1 MKYMLQVRFN
11 GADIAISKLSPD
23 EQQTVF
29 AEFEAIGRLE
39 GVLDGN
45 QLQPLSTAT
54 TVRVSNGQPQ
64 ASAGST
70 VDSAGTLDGY
80 YLYEAPD
87 LHAAIAFAARIP
99 ATRWG
104 ASVEVRP
111 VVERSVSDPGSA

>member
-11 GADIAISKLSPD
+11 GADVAISNLPPD
-23 EQQTVF
+23 EQQVIS
-29 AEFEAIGRLE
+29 AEFEAIGRLQ

-54 TVRVSNGQPQ
+54 TVHVNNGQPQ
-64 ASAGST
+64 VVSAVG
-70 VDSAGTLDGY
+70 APGPLDGY
-80 YLYEAPD
+80 YLYDAPD
-87 LHAAIAFAARIP
+87 LTAAIALAAQIP

-111 VVERSVSDPGSA
+111 VVER